1 MKTQLRHLQN
11 AIDQVTLEHIEN
23 NNNPETILAMF
34 KTISKNLNNI
44 RKGRKPYLEGSTK
57 PSSIHP
63 HDEKPVFLEYKR
75 GNSPEYDSQGNKFK
89 RLKRDCKN
97 CGDKCFQSFQTLK
110 KCGFKI
116 EIKEMPDSHLF
127 IRVRDIT
134 AKEHG
139 IRKDYKGV
147 YACSI
152 CGSEKILDNELEEG

>member
-1 MKTQLRHLQN
+1 MENQLKHLQN
-11 AIDQVTLEHIEN
+11 EIDRITLDNIKN

-34 KTISKNLNNI
+34 KTISENLNNI
-44 RKGRKPYLEGSTK
+44 RKGRKPYLEGS
-57 PSSIHP
+57 
-63 HDEKPVFLEYKR
+63 L
-75 GNSPEYDSQGNKFK
+75 EYDSQGNKFK

-97 CGDKCFQSFQTLK
+97 CGDKCFKSFQTLK

-127 IRVRDIT
+127 IRVRNIT
-134 AKEHG
+134 VEEHG

-152 CGSEKILDNELEEG
+152 CGSEKILDNELEEESNATI